1 MSDFPLSGFLL
12 RTNLPILL
20 PPETTPP
27 PTLILKTSFAT
38 DPSSLAALFA
48 DHLPTNVFSRKK
60 MPGSFE
66 QVPSFLF
73 FVYTFLLPG
82 RDLKSTILRK

>member
-20 PPETTPP
+20 PETPP

-48 DHLPTNVFSRKK
+48 DHLPTNVCSRKK
-60 MPGSFE
+60 IPGSFE
-66 QVPSFLF
+66 KCRRFVFLF
-73 FVYTFLLPG
+73 AHFCFRVG
-82 RDLKSTILRK
+82 I